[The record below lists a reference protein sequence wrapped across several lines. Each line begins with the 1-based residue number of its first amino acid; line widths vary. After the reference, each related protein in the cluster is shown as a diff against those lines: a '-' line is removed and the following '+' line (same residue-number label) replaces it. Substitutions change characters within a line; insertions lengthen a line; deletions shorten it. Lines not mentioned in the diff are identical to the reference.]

1 MACFF
6 EVFRTL
12 LKCSPIWAQKAN
24 ACTILELSR
33 LFWYPYHLWKWL
45 SSGDIA
51 VFKIFLQ
58 IFLLQRHLV
67 TVFHK
72 WKINFKVFLIDLV
85 PFRYFFH
92 AFWWPN
98 QKKCLVDFSRDT
110 SLWKESTE
118 NLSVCIVISKLLSDV
133 YFFYLKYRIS
143 WKTCQ
148 PKSWEWKKGWFF
160 LAHGR
165 VNFQFFNCF
174 EPKIQ

>member
-6 EVFRTL
+6 EVFGTL

-33 LFWYPYHLWKWL
+33 LFWYLYHPWKWL

-98 QKKCLVDFSRDT
+98 QKKCLVDFSTDT
-110 SLWKESTE
+110 VSDNEYGPFAILW
-118 NLSVCIVISKLLSDV
+118 SKSAIFRGAWQNVDMQLHPWAPTALIPHIRA
-133 YFFYLKYRIS
+133 FKRGI
-143 WKTCQ
+143 
-148 PKSWEWKKGWFF
+148 
-160 LAHGR
+160 
-165 VNFQFFNCF
+165 
-174 EPKIQ
+174 